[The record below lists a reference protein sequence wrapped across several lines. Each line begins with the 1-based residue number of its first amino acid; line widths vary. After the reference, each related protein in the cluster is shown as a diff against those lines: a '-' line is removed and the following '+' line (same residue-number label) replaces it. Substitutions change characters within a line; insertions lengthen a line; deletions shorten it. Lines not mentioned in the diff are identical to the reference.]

1 MFSRMRNHRTH
12 RPEDGSPSGLLRG
25 TRRSR
30 QDGAAAVEFAIVASL
45 LLLLVFGI
53 IDFGF
58 GFHAWDAS
66 SNGAREGAR
75 LGAVNA
81 NTAAIEARVRA
92 ATDFLDQSLLD
103 VVITCSHSGGGFSVC
118 GPGSGWLEGDLVRV
132 SVTYRYNYMTPLPV
146 MVGLGDDLMVHAS
159 SESRFEGQ

>member
-1 MFSRMRNHRTH
+1 MQGARV
-12 RPEDGSPSGLLRG
+12 
-25 TRRSR
+25 TRE
-30 QDGAAAVEFAIVASL
+30 DGAAAVEFAIVASL

-75 LGAVNA
+75 LAAVNPS
-81 NTAAIEARVRA
+81 TTAIESRVRA
-92 ATDFLDQSLLD
+92 ATNFLDQSLLT
-103 VVITCSHSGGGFSVC
+103 VTITCSHNGGGFSAC
-118 GPGSGWLEGDLVRV
+118 GPGSSWTAGDLVRV
-132 SVTYRYNYMTPLPV
+132 SVAYRYDYMTPLPV
-146 MVGLGDDLMVHAS
+146 MVGLGSDLMVRAS

>member
-1 MFSRMRNHRTH
+1 MRKQRTH
-12 RPEDGSPSGLLRG
+12 RPDGDLSSDLIRG
-25 TRRSR
+25 NRRSR
-30 QDGAAAVEFAIVASL
+30 QEGAAAVEFAIVASL

-75 LGAVNA
+75 LAAVDA
-81 NTAAIEARVRA
+81 NPVAIEARVRA
-92 ATDFLDQSLLD
+92 ATDFLDQSLMD
-103 VVITCSHSGGGFSVC
+103 VTITCSHSGGGFSVC
-118 GPGSGWLEGDLVRV
+118 GPGSGWVEGDLVKV
-132 SVTYRYNYMTPLPV
+132 SVTYHYNYMTPLPV
-146 MVGLGDDLMVHAS
+146 MVGLGDDLLVRAS